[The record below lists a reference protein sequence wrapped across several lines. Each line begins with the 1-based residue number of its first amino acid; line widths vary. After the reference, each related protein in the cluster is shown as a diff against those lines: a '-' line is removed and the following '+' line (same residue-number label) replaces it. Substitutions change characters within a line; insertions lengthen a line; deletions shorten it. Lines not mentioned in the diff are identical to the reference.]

1 MNLTLADGPRRMLD
15 ALQAFLERAVR
26 PAETVYREQLARQD
40 DPWHWTAPPVLAD
53 LQEEAKELGLWNL
66 FLPGDEGAGLTR
78 DEYAPLAELAAASP
92 IGPVVVNC
100 AAPDTAVMALLSARA
115 TPAQKRRWLEPLL
128 DARTRSSLAAASV
141 GTSIVRDGQECVV
154 SGIQPAVP
162 GALNPDV
169 TIFVV
174 TGEADLAGADL
185 DGPSDRQLRQVIVPR
200 SADGV
205 SVHRSTHVTSGRQD
219 AQPGGV
225 AVLVLDEVRVPV
237 THLLG
242 EEGDG
247 EADVRTRAGLLGR
260 ARRTA

>member
-1 MNLTLADGPRRMLD
+1 MVVPLADGPRRMLD
-15 ALQAFLERAVR
+15 ALQGFLDRAVR
-26 PAETVYREQLARQD
+26 PAESVYREQLARQD
-40 DPWHWTAPPVLAD
+40 DPWHWTAPPVLAG

-66 FLPGDEGAGLTR
+66 FLPGDDGAGLTR
-78 DEYAPLAELAAASP
+78 DEYAPLAELAAESP

-100 AAPDTAVMALLSARA
+100 AAPDTAVMSLLSARA
-115 TPAQKRRWLEPLL
+115 TPSQKRRWLEPLL
-128 DARTRSSLAAASV
+128 DARTRSSLATASI

-174 TGEADLAGADL
+174 TGGTDLAGTR
-185 DGPSDRQLRQVIVPR
+185 DRQLRQVVVPR

-205 SVHRSTHVTSGRQD
+205 SIHWSTQVAGEHRD

-225 AVLVLDEVRVPV
+225 AVLVLDGVRVPV

-242 EEGDG
+242 EQGDG
-247 EADVRTRAGLLGR
+247 DSEVPARVTLPHR

>member
-1 MNLTLADGPRRMLD
+1 MDVLLADGPRRMLD
-15 ALQAFLERAVR
+15 ALRAFLDRAVR
-26 PAETVYREQLARQD
+26 PAEPIYREQLALQD

-66 FLPGDEGAGLTR
+66 FLAGNDGAGLTR

-100 AAPDTAVMALLSARA
+100 AAPDTAVMSLLSACG
-115 TPAQKRRWLEPLL
+115 TSAQKRRWLDPLL
-128 DARTRSSLAAASV
+128 DARTRSSLATAPI

-154 SGIQPAVP
+154 SGIQPVVP

-174 TGEADLAGADL
+174 TGGPDL
-185 DGPSDRQLRQVIVPR
+185 DGTVPDGRPDPQLRQVVVPR

-205 SVHRSTHVTSGRQD
+205 SIHRSTHVAGEHQG

-225 AVLVLDEVRVPV
+225 AMLVLDEVRVPAS
-237 THLLG
+237 HLLG
-242 EEGDG
+242 EQGGG
-247 EADVRTRAGLLGR
+247 EAAVLARAGLAVR
-260 ARRTA
+260 PRRTA